1 MAKKAMNMGCAPWFA
16 WLVLIVGVLYLL
28 ADLGTFTMM
37 LNWYTVAFLLLGIK
51 YLTH

>member
-1 MAKKAMNMGCAPWFA
+1 MAKKICEVAPWFA

-28 ADLGTFTMM
+28 ADLGTFAMN
-37 LNWYTVAFLLLGIK
+37 LNWWTLLFLLGGIK